1 MSHMQYETRYTL
13 APGGIDAR
21 AMNAR
26 IAALDEDLDPHR
38 RSAAADP
45 LEGLAAQGRTVGRVG
60 IVGAS
65 GFGIGLAL
73 RVLDAGIPVT
83 LFELERASLA
93 KGIELARASANG
105 RDGRMALLAATVN
118 FHHLKDCDLIVDAAP
133 SDMAGKQK
141 LFRRLDQV
149 AKPGAVLATQAS
161 HAGVGRIARYT
172 RRAGEVLGL
181 HMGSVSMTGETWQI
195 VPGKDTSRTSLGTL
209 VALIWRL
216 GQEAEVCD
224 PCHAFIDVK
233 APAQRA
239 DVPASWNIDQALD

>member
-26 IAALDEDLDPHR
+26 IAALDEDLGSDR
-38 RSAAADP
+38 RSADADP
-45 LEGLAAQGRTVGRVG
+45 LEGLAAQGRAVGRVG

-93 KGIELARASANG
+93 KGIALARASADG

-133 SDMAGKQK
+133 SDTAGKQK

-161 HAGVGRIARYT
+161 HAGVARIARYT

-216 GQEAEVCD
+216 RQEAEVCD
-224 PCHAFIDVK
+224 PCYAFIDVK
-233 APAQRA
+233 TPAQ
-239 DVPASWNIDQALD
+239 PWNIDQALD